1 MKILITTQYRENY
14 GTETDPYWKMKG
26 GEDYFIPG
34 VDPLQQAPGVLVEQ
48 VRHQIEYSNPR
59 SEEYIVDWRL
69 VEDDYRTDS
78 ERDQLELD
86 GEIRF
91 PAKILETA

>member
-1 MKILITTQYRENY
+1 
-14 GTETDPYWKMKG
+14 
-26 GEDYFIPG
+26 
-34 VDPLQQAPGVLVEQ
+34 
-48 VRHQIEYSNPR
+48 
-59 SEEYIVDWRL
+59 VDWRL

>member
-1 MKILITTQYRENY
+1 VKILITTQYRENY

-26 GEDYFIPG
+26 SEDYFILA

-48 VRHQIEYSNPR
+48 VRSQIEYSNPR

-69 VEDDYRTDS
+69 VEDDYVTDY

-91 PAKILETA
+91 PARILETA

>member
-26 GEDYFIPG
+26 GEDYFILA

-48 VRHQIEYSNPR
+48 VRSQIEYSNPR

-69 VEDDYRTDS
+69 VEDDYVTDF

-91 PAKILETA
+91 PARILETA

>member
-1 MKILITTQYRENY
+1 VKILITTQYRENY

-26 GEDYFIPG
+26 GEDYFILA

-48 VRHQIEYSNPR
+48 VRGQIEYSNPR

-69 VEDDYRTDS
+69 VPDDYVTDY

-91 PAKILETA
+91 PARILETA

>member
-26 GEDYFIPG
+26 GENYFIPG

-48 VRHQIEYSNPR
+48 VRASIEYSNPR
-59 SEEYIVDWRL
+59 SEEYIVDWSL
-69 VEDDYRTDS
+69 VPDDYLTDF

-91 PAKILETA
+91 PARILETA

>member
-1 MKILITTQYRENY
+1 VKILITTQYRENY

-26 GEDYFIPG
+26 GEDYFVLA

-48 VRHQIEYSNPR
+48 VRSQIEYSNPR

-69 VEDDYRTDS
+69 VPDDYVTDY

-91 PAKILETA
+91 PARILETA

>member
-1 MKILITTQYRENY
+1 VKILITTQYRENY
-14 GTETDPYWKMKG
+14 GTQTDPYWKMKG
-26 GEDYFIPG
+26 GEDYFITG
-34 VDPLQQAPGVLVEQ
+34 VDPRQQAPGVLVEQ
-48 VRHQIEYSNPR
+48 VRGQIEYSNPR

-69 VEDDYRTDS
+69 VPDDHVTDY